1 MTFEEYVG
9 SRGPA
14 LIRLARLLTG
24 DEHRA
29 EDLTQEV
36 LSRAYVHWRRISRA
50 DRPDVYVR
58 RMLVNANN
66 SWWRR
71 RSNRE
76 LVVDTF
82 ADRAQRG
89 DLGREAVER
98 DEMWRLILG
107 LPERQRAVLVLRF
120 YEDLDDATIAQILD
134 CSPVTVRTHAMRALA
149 NLRER
154 CGAPA
159 TNGSRP

>member
-36 LSRAYVHWRRISRA
+36 LARAYLRWRKIA
-50 DRPDVYVR
+50 GLDRPDVYVR
-58 RMLVNANN
+58 RMLVNANA

-76 LVVDTF
+76 LATDTF
-82 ADRAQRG
+82 ADRPVRG
-89 DLGREAVER
+89 RLDEDAVER
-98 DEMWRLILG
+98 DELWRLILG
-107 LPERQRAVLVLRF
+107 LPDRQRAVLVLRY
-120 YEDLDDATIAQILD
+120 YEDLDDPTIAQILD

-149 NLRER
+149 HLRER
-154 CGAPA
+154 VGAPM
-159 TNGSRP
+159 THGSRP